1 MESKPPRKLRPLC
14 IRETCNDSLKPVFR
28 SNFFFFLYLF
38 SSIFFSSF
46 FTYLF
51 LFTQFYRY
59 LVSSVFVRLCGA
71 IIIHCCDCEFR
82 TIIVSRS
89 LRSVSN
95 TNEGLQVP
103 LAFFVTRSPEG
114 RHSSNRLI
122 CSRFSLFL
130 STVLAPYPTIR
141 RCGQNNFLLIYN
153 GILEATVL

>member
-1 MESKPPRKLRPLC
+1 MIPW
-14 IRETCNDSLKPVFR
+14 NQ
-28 SNFFFFLYLF
+28 FFEVV
-38 SSIFFSSF
+38 SFSSF
-46 FTYLF
+46 TCSPLFFSLLF
-51 LFTQFYRY
+51 LLLSF
-59 LVSSVFVRLCGA
+59 LVHAVLPISCLFCLCSPLWW
-71 IIIHCCDCEFR
+71 IIIHCCNCEFR

-95 TNEGLQVP
+95 TLLNEGLQVP
-103 LAFFVTRSPEG
+103 LAFFVTRSSEG

-130 STVLAPYPTIR
+130 STVLAPYPAIR